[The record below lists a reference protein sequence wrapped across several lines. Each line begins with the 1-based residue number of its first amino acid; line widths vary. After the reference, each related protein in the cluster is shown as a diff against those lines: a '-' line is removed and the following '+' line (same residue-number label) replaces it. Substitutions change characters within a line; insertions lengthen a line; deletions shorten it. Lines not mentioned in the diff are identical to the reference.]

1 VTARRA
7 KNKYQNNNLMP
18 MKASA
23 TEQPQRKANPQAPL
37 ALVIGSG
44 FGGLAAAVRLCA
56 RGYRVQV
63 LEKLNEP
70 GGRGRVHHVDGH
82 TFDAGPTIVTAPLL
96 LDELWGLAGR
106 QLADDVELHLLDPFY
121 RIRFDD
127 GDHFD
132 YTGDPERMLAEILR
146 IDPTAGPGYAA
157 FLAEADLC
165 LDLCFD
171 SLSCQSFDSMG
182 ELFKA
187 VPAIVRM
194 KGWRSLH
201 AMVATHIQHPKLRQ
215 ALSLQSL
222 LIGGNPFSVTCVY
235 ALINALERRFGVH
248 WAMGGTG
255 VLVNGLVNLIED
267 MGGSLRTSAEVR
279 RIDVREGLAVG
290 ITLATGET
298 IPADIVVCNG
308 DAAWTYKHLIE
319 PQHRKVWTD
328 AKVEKG
334 KYSMSLFV
342 WYFGTNKRFDDV
354 PHHMMLLGPRYEALL
369 KDIFKHHHLG
379 DDFSLYLHRPTAT
392 DPAMAPAGCDTFYV
406 LAPVPNLQSG
416 TDWATHAE
424 PYRAAIAQALEETV
438 LPHLSEHLTV
448 SFMTTPQEFQDNLLS
463 YKGAAFALEPL
474 MMQSAWFRPHN
485 RSEDIQNLFMVG
497 ASTHPGAGIPG
508 VLMSAKA
515 LETVLP
521 DAATFQRS
529 I

>member
-1 VTARRA
+1 MSMNASTTDQPVRKSDA
-7 KNKYQNNNLMP
+7 K
-18 MKASA
+18 
-23 TEQPQRKANPQAPL
+23 APK

-56 RGYRVQV
+56 KGWRVQV

-70 GGRGRVHHVDGH
+70 GGRARVIHVDGH

-96 LDELWGLAGR
+96 LEELWRLAGR
-106 QLADDVELHLLDPFY
+106 QFADDVTLRLLDPFY

-132 YTGDPERMLAEILR
+132 YSGDPERMRAEVLR

-157 FLAEADLC
+157 FLAQADLC

-171 SLSCQSFDSMG
+171 TLSCQSFDNMG
-182 ELFKA
+182 DLFKA
-187 VPAIVRM
+187 VPAILRM

-215 ALSLQSL
+215 VLSLQSL

-248 WAMGGTG
+248 WTMGGTG
-255 VLVNGLVNLIED
+255 VLVNGLVNVMEG
-267 MGGSLRTSAEVR
+267 MGGTLRTGAEVR
-279 RIDVREGLAVG
+279 RIHVAEGRACGV
-290 ITLATGET
+290 TLASGEN
-298 IPADIVVCNG
+298 IAADMVVCNA
-308 DAAWTYKHLIE
+308 DAAWTYKNLIE
-319 PQHRKVWTD
+319 EKHRKVWTNT
-328 AKVEKG
+328 KVEKG
-334 KYSMSLFV
+334 QYSMGLFV
-342 WYFGTNKRFDDV
+342 WYFGTNKCFEDV
-354 PHHMMLLGPRYEALL
+354 PHHMMLLSPRYEALM
-369 KDIFKHHHLG
+369 KDIFKRHHLS
-379 DDFSLYLHRPTAT
+379 DDLSLYLHRPTAT
-392 DPAMAPAGCDTFYV
+392 DPAMAPQGCDTFYV
-406 LAPVPNLQSG
+406 LAPVPNLKSG
-416 TDWATHAE
+416 TDWASHAE
-424 PYRAAIAQALEETV
+424 PYRAAIAKALEESV
-438 LPHLSEHLTV
+438 LPNLSEHLTV

-485 RSEDIQNLFMVG
+485 RSEDVQNLFMVG

-515 LETVLP
+515 LDKLLP
-521 DAATFQRS
+521 EAATFKRS
-529 I
+529 M

>member
-1 VTARRA
+1 M
-7 KNKYQNNNLMP
+7 N
-18 MKASA
+18 ASA
-23 TEQPQRKANPQAPL
+23 TDQPFKKADSQAPL

-56 RGYRVQV
+56 RGWRVQV
-63 LEKLNEP
+63 LEKLNQP
-70 GGRGRVHHVDGH
+70 GGRARVIHVDGH
-82 TFDAGPTIVTAPLL
+82 TFDAGPTIVTVPFLL
-96 LDELWGLAGR
+96 EELWTLAGR
-106 QLADDVELHLLDPFY
+106 QLADDVELRLLDPFY

-132 YTGDPERMLAEILR
+132 YSADPERMRQEILR

-157 FLAEADLC
+157 FMAEADLC
-165 LDLCFD
+165 YELGFEALG
-171 SLSCQSFDSMG
+171 SQSFDRIG
-182 ELFKA
+182 DLFKA
-187 VPAIVRM
+187 LPSMVRM

-201 AMVATHIQHPKLRQ
+201 DMVATHLKHPKLRQ
-215 ALSLQSL
+215 AMSLQAL
-222 LIGGNPFSVTCVY
+222 LIGGNPFSVTCVFS
-235 ALINALERRFGVH
+235 LINALERRFGVH

-255 VLVNGLVNLIED
+255 ALVKGLVDLIES
-267 MGGSLRTSAEVR
+267 MGGSLRTGAEVR
-279 RIDVREGLAVG
+279 RIEVSGGRACGV
-290 ITLATGET
+290 TLTNGET
-298 IPADIVVCNG
+298 IAADIVVCNS
-308 DAAWTYKHLIE
+308 DTAWTYKNLIE

-342 WYFGTNKRFDDV
+342 WYFGTNKRFDHV

-369 KDIFKHHHLG
+369 KDIFKKHHLA

-392 DPAMAPAGCDTFYV
+392 DPAMAPEGCDTFYV

-416 TDWATHAE
+416 TDWAQQAE
-424 PYRAAIAQALEETV
+424 PYRAAIAKALEATV

-448 SFMTTPQEFQDNLLS
+448 SQMMTPQEFQDNLLS
-463 YKGAAFALEPL
+463 YQGAAFGLEPL
-474 MMQSAWFRPHN
+474 LLQSAWFRPHN
-485 RSEDIQNLFMVG
+485 LSEDIQNLFMVG

-521 DAATFQRS
+521 DAATFERTL
-529 I
+529 

>member
-1 VTARRA
+1 ML
-7 KNKYQNNNLMP
+7 KNWLMP
-18 MKASA
+18 MNASA
-23 TEQPQRKANPQAPL
+23 TVQQIRKSIDKAPF

-44 FGGLAAAVRLCA
+44 FGGLAAAVRMCA
-56 RGYRVQV
+56 KGWRVQV

-70 GGRGRVHHVDGH
+70 GGRARVIHVDGH
-82 TFDAGPTIVTAPLL
+82 TFDTGPTIVTAPLL
-96 LDELWGLAGR
+96 LEELWSLAGR
-106 QLADDVELHLLDPFY
+106 QMADDVALRLLDPFY
-121 RIRFDD
+121 QIRFDD

-132 YTGDPERMLAEILR
+132 YSGDPERMRAEVLR

-171 SLSCQSFDSMG
+171 TLSCQSFDSMG
-182 ELFKA
+182 DLFKA

-201 AMVATHIQHPKLRQ
+201 AMVATHLKHPKLRQ

-235 ALINALERRFGVH
+235 SLINALERRFGVH

-255 VLVNGLVNLIED
+255 VLVNGLVNVIEG
-267 MGGSLRTSAEVR
+267 MGGSLRTGAEVR
-279 RIDVREGLAVG
+279 RIDVTNGRACGV
-290 ITLATGET
+290 TLATGEV
-298 IPADIVVCNG
+298 IPADIVVCNA
-308 DAAWTYKHLIE
+308 DAAWTYKNLIDVK
-319 PQHRKVWTD
+319 HRKVWTNT
-328 AKVEKG
+328 KVEKG

-354 PHHMMLLGPRYEALL
+354 PHHLMLLGPRYEALL
-369 KDIFKHHHLG
+369 KDIFKNHHLS

-392 DPAMAPAGCDTFYV
+392 DPAMAPQGCDTFYV

-416 TDWATHAE
+416 TDWASHAE
-424 PYRAAIAQALEETV
+424 PYRAAVATALEETV
-438 LPHLSEHLTV
+438 LPNLSEHLTV
-448 SFMTTPQEFQDNLLS
+448 SFMITPQDFQDKLLS
-463 YKGAAFALEPL
+463 YQGAAFALEPL

-521 DAATFQRS
+521 EAATFKRS
-529 I
+529 L

>member
-1 VTARRA
+1 
-7 KNKYQNNNLMP
+7 MI
-18 MKASA
+18 ASA
-23 TEQPQRKANPQAPL
+23 AEQSKRKVHADAPL

-56 RGYRVQV
+56 RGWRVQV

-70 GGRGRVHHVDGH
+70 GGRARVIHVDGY
-82 TFDAGPTIVTAPLL
+82 TFDAGPTIVTVPFLL
-96 LDELWGLAGR
+96 EELWELAGR
-106 QLADDVELHLLDPFY
+106 KLANDVELRLLDPFY

-132 YTGDPERMLAEILR
+132 YSADPERMRDEVLR

-157 FLAEADLC
+157 FMAEADLC
-165 LDLCFD
+165 YALGFEALG
-171 SLSCQSFDSMG
+171 SQSFDSISG
-182 ELFKA
+182 LFKA
-187 VPAIVRM
+187 VPAMVRM

-201 AMVATHIQHPKLRQ
+201 AMVATHLKHPKLRQ
-215 ALSLQSL
+215 AMSLQAL
-222 LIGGNPFSVTCVY
+222 LIGGNPFSVTCVFS
-235 ALINALERRFGVH
+235 LINALERRFGVH

-255 VLVNGLVNLIED
+255 ALVNGLVDLIED
-267 MGGSLRTSAEVR
+267 MGGSLRTGAEVS
-279 RIDVREGLAVG
+279 RIDVNHGRAIGV
-290 ITLATGET
+290 TLANGET
-298 IPADIVVCNG
+298 IPADIVVCNA
-308 DAAWTYKHLIE
+308 DTAWTYKNLID
-319 PQHRKVWTD
+319 PKHRKVWTN

-342 WYFGTNKRFDDV
+342 WYFGTNKRFEDV

-369 KDIFKHHHLG
+369 KDIFKNHRLA

-392 DPAMAPAGCDTFYV
+392 DPAMAPEGCDTFYV
-406 LAPVPNLQSG
+406 LAPVPNLLSG
-416 TDWATHAE
+416 TDWAKHAE
-424 PYRAAIAQALEETV
+424 PYRAAIAKALEDTV

-448 SFMTTPQEFQDNLLS
+448 SLMMTPQDFQDNLLS
-463 YKGAAFALEPL
+463 YQGAAFGLEPIL
-474 MMQSAWFRPHN
+474 LQSAWFRPHN
-485 RSEDIQNLFMVG
+485 LSEDVQNLFMVG

-529 I
+529 L

>member
-1 VTARRA
+1 L
-7 KNKYQNNNLMP
+7 YQTKCQNHKWMP
-18 MKASA
+18 MNASNP
-23 TEQPQRKANPQAPL
+23 EQHISQADTNAPL

-44 FGGLAAAVRLCA
+44 FGGLAAAIRLCA
-56 RGYRVQV
+56 NGWRVQV
-63 LEKLNEP
+63 LEKLDTP
-70 GGRGRVHHVDGH
+70 GGRARVHHVDGY
-82 TFDAGPTIVTAPLL
+82 TFDAGPTIVTVPHLL
-96 LDELWGLAGR
+96 EELWHLGGR
-106 QLADDVELHLLDPFY
+106 QLADDVELRLLDPYY

-132 YTGDPERMLAEILR
+132 YSGDPERMRAEVLR

-165 LDLCFD
+165 LELCFD
-171 SLSCQSFDSMG
+171 TLSCQSFESLG
-182 ELFKA
+182 ELLKA

-235 ALINALERRFGVH
+235 SLINALERRFGVH

-255 VLVNGLVNLIED
+255 ALVTGLVDVMEG
-267 MGGSLRTSAEVR
+267 MGGSLRTGAEVR
-279 RIDVREGLAVG
+279 RIDVADGRACGV
-290 ITLATGET
+290 TLATGET
-298 IPADIVVCNG
+298 IAADIVVCNA
-308 DAAWTYKHLIE
+308 DAAWTYKNLIDAK
-319 PQHRKVWTD
+319 HRKVWTN

-369 KDIFKHHHLG
+369 ADIFKNHHLS

-392 DPAMAPAGCDTFYV
+392 DSAMAPQGCDSFYV
-406 LAPVPNLQSG
+406 LAPVPNLKSG
-416 TDWATHAE
+416 TDWASQAE
-424 PYRAAIAQALEETV
+424 PYRAAIAQALEATV
-438 LPHLSEHLTV
+438 LPNLSEHLTV
-448 SFMTTPQEFQDNLLS
+448 SFMTTPQDFQDTLLS
-463 YKGAAFALEPL
+463 YQGAAFGLEPIL
-474 MMQSAWFRPHN
+474 LQSAWFRPHN

-497 ASTHPGAGIPG
+497 ACTHPGAGIPG

-521 DAATFQRS
+521 DPATFKRS
-529 I
+529 L

>member
-1 VTARRA
+1 
-7 KNKYQNNNLMP
+7 
-18 MKASA
+18 MKPSCQAHEA
-23 TEQPQRKANPQAPL
+23 QIPGADHPAPL

-56 RGYRVQV
+56 KGYRVQV
-63 LEKLNEP
+63 LEKLDAP
-70 GGRGRVHHVDGH
+70 GGRARVIHVDGH
-82 TFDAGPTIVTAPLL
+82 TFDAGPTIVTAPRLL
-96 LDELWGLAGR
+96 EELWTLAGR
-106 QLADDVELHLLDPFY
+106 QLASDIELRLLDPFY

-132 YTGDPERMLAEILR
+132 YSGDSARMLAEVLR
-146 IDPTAGPGYAA
+146 IDPKAGPGYTA

-171 SLSCQSFDSMG
+171 TLSCQSFDSMG

-201 AMVATHIQHPKLRQ
+201 AMVAKHIQHPKLRQ

-235 ALINALERRFGVH
+235 SLINALERRFGVH

-255 VLVNGLVNLIED
+255 VLVDGLVDLIEQ
-267 MGGSLRTSAEVR
+267 MGGSLRTGSEVR
-279 RIDVREGLAVG
+279 RIDVTDRRACGV
-290 ITLATGET
+290 TLATGEK
-298 IPADIVVCNG
+298 ISADIVVCNS

-328 AKVEKG
+328 AKVDKG
-334 KYSMSLFV
+334 KYSMSLFL
-342 WYFGTNKRFDDV
+342 WYFGTNKRYDEL
-354 PHHMMLLGPRYEALL
+354 PHHMMMLGPRYEALL
-369 KDIFKHHHLG
+369 KDIFEHHHLG

-392 DPAMAPAGCDTFYV
+392 DPAMAPEGCDTFYV

-416 TDWATHAE
+416 TDWAARAE
-424 PYRAAIAQALEETV
+424 PYRAAIAKALEATV
-438 LPHLSEHLTV
+438 LPHLSQHLTV
-448 SFMTTPQEFQDNLLS
+448 SFMTTPQDFQDNLLS

-521 DAATFQRS
+521 DAASFQRAL
-529 I
+529 